1 MNARDIKELD
11 GGLFILPGAQAIVE
25 LTGSDKAQDV
35 GYGAAPFSQGG
46 LKVAPWGPDNDQ
58 PRKMLELVHNNH
70 LKPQLITTARDFVL
84 GSRLGVFERS
94 IVDGKER
101 VELVIDSEME
111 DWFELIEGEMVLQ
124 SLAYNL
130 ETFANCFSV
139 LSLES
144 KSYVEAIQSF
154 DCTVV
159 RALVTTKP
167 TPEKYALHHDW
178 RNFRA
183 DEAKILPVFDPRN
196 PSKFGECIVHGR
208 DWTPGQKYYDIPPYW
223 GTRQWTKVSNKIARF
238 HEAGLDNGY
247 NVKYHIKIP
256 AGYFDQFGDTPEA
269 RKKAE
274 LELMGNMNEML
285 AGVENT
291 DKVFVSKFAVDASGK
306 MLPGWEIVSIENKMS
321 DGAYDSVN
329 TQANIAHTSG
339 HGIDPSLAGIDT
351 GGKFGGSGTE
361 KRVSYQLH
369 IALRTP
375 QKRKI
380 LLQAFKAA
388 HKIMGFNKAHF
399 FGFVDV
405 DITTISENPK
415 GKENTTNQA
424 AS

>member
-1 MNARDIKELD
+1 MKPRDIKELE
-11 GGLFILPGAQAIVE
+11 GGLYILPGARAIVE

-35 GYGAAPFSQGG
+35 NFGSAPLSQGG
-46 LKVAPWGPDNDQ
+46 FKIAPWGADNLQ
-58 PRKMLELVHNNH
+58 PQKMLELVYNNH

-94 IVDGKER
+94 IVEGKER
-101 VELVIDSEME
+101 MEPVIDTEME
-111 DWFELIEGEMVLQ
+111 DWYESIDGDSALQ
-124 SLAYNL
+124 SSAYNL
-130 ETFANCFSV
+130 EAFANYFSV

-144 KSYVEAIQSF
+144 KNYVEAIQNF
-154 DCTVV
+154 DCTVA
-159 RALVTTKP
+159 RALVTTRP
-167 TPEKYALHHDW
+167 RPEKYAFHHDW

-183 DEAKILPVFDPRN
+183 DECKVLPAFDPKN
-196 PSKFGECIVHGR
+196 PSKFGECVVHGR
-208 DWTPGQKYYDIPPYW
+208 DWTPGQKYYDVPPYW
-223 GTRQWTKVSNKIARF
+223 GTRKWTEVSNKIPRF
-238 HEAGLDNGY
+238 HSSGLDNGY

-256 AGYFDQFGDTPEA
+256 MGYFDQFGDTPDKK
-269 RKKAE
+269 KKAE
-274 LELMGNMNEML
+274 LDLMANMNEML

-306 MLPGWEIVSIENKMS
+306 PLPGWEIVPIENKMS
-321 DGAYDSVN
+321 DNAYDSVN

-351 GGKFGGSGTE
+351 GGKFGGSGSE

-380 LLQAFKAA
+380 LLKSFQAA
-388 HKIMGFNKAHF
+388 HKIMGFNPAHR

-405 DITTISENPK
+405 DITTIAENPK
-415 GKENTTNQA
+415 GQEKTTNQA
-424 AS
+424 A

>member
-1 MNARDIKELD
+1 MNTRDIKELE
-11 GGLFILPGAQAIVE
+11 GGLFILPGARAIVE
-25 LTGSDKAQDV
+25 LTGSDKAEDV
-35 GYGAAPFSQGG
+35 LFGAAPLSQGG
-46 LKVAPWGPDNDQ
+46 MKIAPWGADNLQ
-58 PRKMLELVHNNH
+58 PQKMLELVYNNH
-70 LKPQLITTARDFVL
+70 LKPQLITTARDFLL

-101 VELVIDSEME
+101 LAPVMDTEME
-111 DWFELIEGEMVLQ
+111 DWYDSIDGDSALQ
-124 SLAYNL
+124 SNAYNL
-130 ETFANCFSV
+130 EAFANYFSV

-144 KSYVEAIQSF
+144 KNYVEAIQSF

-167 TPEKYALHHDW
+167 KPDRYALHHDW
-178 RNFRA
+178 RNFKA
-183 DEAKILPVFDPRN
+183 AETKILPAFDPKN
-196 PSKFGECIVHGR
+196 PSKFGECLVR
-208 DWTPGQKYYDIPPYW
+208 KWTS
-223 GTRQWTKVSNKIARF
+223 VSNKIPIF
-238 HEAGLDNGY
+238 HDSGLDNGY

-256 AGYFDQFGDTPEA
+256 MGYFDQFGDSLEK

-274 LELMGNMNEML
+274 LDLMANMNEML

-291 DKVFVSKFAVDASGK
+291 DKVFVSKFASDATGK
-306 MLPGWEIVSIENKMS
+306 ALPGWEILPIENKMS
-321 DGAYDSVN
+321 DKAYDSVN

-351 GGKFGGSGTE
+351 GGKFGGSGSE

-380 LLQAFKAA
+380 LLKTFQAA
-388 HKIMGFNKAHF
+388 HKIMGFNPAHR

-405 DITTISENPK
+405 DITTIAENPK
-415 GKENTTNQA
+415 GQEKTTNQA
-424 AS
+424 A

>member
-1 MNARDIKELD
+1 MKARDIKELE
-11 GGLFILPGAQAIVE
+11 GGVYILPGAQALVE

-35 GYGAAPFSQGG
+35 GYGAAPLSQGG
-46 LKVAPWGPDNDQ
+46 IKVAPWGPNNDQ
-58 PRKMLELVHNNH
+58 PNKMLELVHNNH

-84 GSRLGVFERS
+84 GSRLGVFKRT
-94 IVDGKER
+94 IVEDKER
-101 VELVIDSEME
+101 VVPVIDTAME
-111 DWFELIEGEMVLQ
+111 DWYESIVGDRALQ

-144 KSYVEAIQSF
+144 KNYVESIQSF

-167 TPEKYALHHDW
+167 TPEKYALHHNW

-196 PSKFGECIVHGR
+196 PGKFGECIVHGR

-256 AGYFDQFGDTPEA
+256 VGYFDQFGDTPEA
-269 RKKAE
+269 KKKAE
-274 LELMGNMNEML
+274 LDLMANMNEML

-291 DKVFVSKFAVDASGK
+291 DKVFVSKFAVDSYGK
-306 MLPGWEIVSIENKMS
+306 QLPGWEIVPIENKMS
-321 DGAYDSVN
+321 DSAYDSVN

-351 GGKFGGSGTE
+351 GGKFGGSGSE
-361 KRVSYQLH
+361 KRISYQLH

-380 LLQAFKAA
+380 LLQTFQAA
-388 HKIMGFNKAHF
+388 HKIMGFNKEHF

-405 DITTISENPK
+405 DITTIAENPK
-415 GKENTTNQA
+415 GQEKSANMAQ
-424 AS
+424 